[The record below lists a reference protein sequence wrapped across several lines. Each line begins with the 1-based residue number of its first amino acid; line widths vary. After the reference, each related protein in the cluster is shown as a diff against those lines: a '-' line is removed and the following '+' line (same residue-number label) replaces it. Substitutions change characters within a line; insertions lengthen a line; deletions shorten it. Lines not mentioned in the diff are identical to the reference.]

1 MSYGWVC
8 FFSPTLC
15 SWGLFRLTSV
25 PLAHCCRFDRV
36 SHCTTLVIY
45 HSPPPDGRSWQGQFF
60 VVTNSASVS
69 VLGHISRCTCVRFS
83 REHSRKWNCW
93 VGGCSHLQLYQ
104 LPNSSQKWLY
114 QLYFSKI
121 PPFFSFPT
129 HASIYYDRPTSF
141 SSLSHKLP
149 STPYTHASSYKSSR
163 NSGLARPAWGQ
174 GRNWVMHS
182 RDLCVMGVWERVGE
196 ILQPAYVNNLR
207 WVRQCLVM
215 VVTARCLRHHRVAKT
230 EELLL
235 PNGSGKGP
243 WTIFQ
248 NSFRIKGS
256 HMGKIPA
263 CGSSAGPQGP
273 SSTQPHSEAENCYD
287 PFLKHGQQRS
297 WEILPKSLSIIQ
309 FPLV

>member
-121 PPFFSFPT
+121 PPFFFFSHPCLHILRPSHIFLKSLPQT
-129 HASIYYDRPTSF
+129 PVHPLHPRQLLQKLKKLGSGTACMRAREKLGHAQPRPLCHGSVGEGGRNSPASI
-141 SSLSHKLP
+141 
-149 STPYTHASSYKSSR
+149 
-163 NSGLARPAWGQ
+163 
-174 GRNWVMHS
+174 
-182 RDLCVMGVWERVGE
+182 CE
-196 ILQPAYVNNLR
+196 
-207 WVRQCLVM
+207 
-215 VVTARCLRHHRVAKT
+215 
-230 EELLL
+230 
-235 PNGSGKGP
+235 
-243 WTIFQ
+243 
-248 NSFRIKGS
+248 
-256 HMGKIPA
+256 
-263 CGSSAGPQGP
+263 
-273 SSTQPHSEAENCYD
+273 
-287 PFLKHGQQRS
+287 
-297 WEILPKSLSIIQ
+297 
-309 FPLV
+309 